1 MKSIAIGLSLALALA
16 TAATGCSKKDDKAA
30 SEKQSKVPTVSVGE
44 LETMLAKGACTPVD
58 ANGPETRKNRGVIP
72 GAIRL
77 SDYETFS
84 AAELPAD
91 KARALVFYCANEQCG
106 ASHEAAEKALA
117 TGHKDVRVLT
127 AGIKG
132 WVDAGKRVEPGA

>member
-1 MKSIAIGLSLALALA
+1 MKSIAAVIVLCVGLVLSA
-16 TAATGCSKKDDKAA
+16 CSKKSDGDAIR
-30 SEKQSKVPTVSVGE
+30 TVTVAE
-44 LETMLAKGACTPVD
+44 LETMLAKNTCTPVD

-77 SDYETFS
+77 SDYETFA

-106 ASHEAAEKALA
+106 ASHEAAKKALA
-117 TGHKDVRVLT
+117 TGHTDVRVLT

-132 WVDAGKRVEPGA
+132 WVDAGKLVEPGA